1 MSTATERARGRREAA
16 RGAAQDAAREKFRRL
31 VTRTTAEAVAAMLR
45 DDLDG
50 LREALVER
58 LVLVEETAATYRRP
72 DLRVIPGGG
81 ESAGEFPPAEPGR
94 LFPSRADLVA
104 AGIAMPALRLVR
116 DEPEVDSTTST
127 P

>member
-31 VTRTTAEAVAAMLR
+31 VTRTTAGAVVAMLR

-58 LVLVEETAATYRRP
+58 LVLVEETLATYRRP

-81 ESAGEFPPAEPGR
+81 EPAGDIVTPRAEPGR
-94 LFPSRADLVA
+94 LFASREDLVA
-104 AGIAMPALRLVR
+104 AGIVMPALRIVR
-116 DEPEVDSTTST
+116 
-127 P
+127 